1 MQRHALGPI
10 VLDDSIS
17 GALLERKKKLM
28 SNGNGNENGASKAD
42 RGALAHNEW
51 VRQQFHFSG
60 VIHLNCLIDCEGS
73 MVWRRRKNMQV

>member
-17 GALLERKKKLM
+17 GVLLEHKKKLM

-42 RGALAHNEW
+42 RGALVHNEW
-51 VRQQFHFSG
+51 VRRHFHFSE
-60 VIHLNCLIDCEGS
+60 VIHLNCLIDREGR
-73 MVWRRRKNMQV
+73 MVWRRRKNKQV